1 MEHGAERAICWEGSN
16 SAIECFGKITDH
28 CGSSIGGRGT
38 AQGKFHR
45 CGESVPYH
53 NYFLFP

>member
-1 MEHGAERAICWEGSN
+1 MEHGAELAICWEGSN

-38 AQGKFHR
+38 AQGKFHC

-53 NYFLFP
+53 N